1 MEFGEVQKR
10 KPTPLEMQVIDYY
23 ASDDSRSSFDVALEL
38 DLDIGFVH
46 QTTNWW
52 LMGKFEYNHKA
63 YQKNKET
70 TMAGKDKNKK
80 ERDEILAKLREG
92 GSEYGVEMDKV
103 RGLLGELEGG
113 EALIC
118 QRQATTQKVIL
129 RLGDVSYI

>member
-1 MEFGEVQKR
+1 MEFGEAQKR

-38 DLDIGFVH
+38 DLDISFVH
-46 QTTNWW
+46 QTTNGW

-63 YQKNKET
+63 YQPQKET
-70 TMAGKDKNKK
+70 TMAGKEKNKK

-103 RGLLGELEGG
+103 RGLLGDIDGG

-118 QRQATTQKVIL
+118 QRQANTQKVIL
-129 RLGDVSYI
+129 RLGDVSYL